1 MILAPQGG
9 GLPFIFPQPS
19 PVPQCLPYGMA
30 GGIGPT
36 CWQALFALIS

>member
-19 PVPQCLPYGMA
+19 PVRSVYPIGGLERLDPHVGRPY
-30 GGIGPT
+30 
-36 CWQALFALIS
+36 LL